1 MINFDKYIIPA
12 MESNAYALSST
23 QKNEVK
29 SFINKASAKYFQSMK
44 NNIDEEDRKYWVD
57 DFLTENKS
65 APTVDS
71 IDETSCDIPS
81 IMLKYSKNTNHDHIL
96 FYEDCLLRYIKN
108 DPKLSSEMKN
118 KWYLYSEDY
127 PGIFVELRTIQK

>member
-1 MINFDKYIIPA
+1 MIDFDKYIIPA
-12 MESNAYALSST
+12 MESNVYTLSST
-23 QKNEVK
+23 QKNKVK
-29 SFINKASAKYFQSMK
+29 SFINKASTKYFQSMK
-44 NNIDEEDRKYWVD
+44 TNSDEEDRKYWID

-108 DPKLSSEMKN
+108 DPKLNSEMKK
-118 KWYLYSEDY
+118 KWYLYAEDY
-127 PGIFVELRTIQK
+127 PGIFVKLRTIEK